1 MIPWMYLSPEIPDV
15 KIPCLQSS
23 KYPTIFL
30 CKISK
35 ALLDLWAFEIFI
47 CNLRQIY
54 DFRRHQNNLKKTYSA
69 LFVEFLY
76 LATLRFCHFQQQKTF
91 HNYVY

>member
-1 MIPWMYLSPEIPDV
+1 MLDMIGKGFFVFYIHSP
-15 KIPCLQSS
+15 
-23 KYPTIFL
+23 
-30 CKISK
+30 ISK
-35 ALLDLWAFEIFI
+35 ALLDLWAFEICI

-54 DFRRHQNNLKKTYSA
+54 DIQRHNLKKTYSA
-69 LFVEFLY
+69 LFVELLF